1 MNWLKMTLMA
11 ALVAFIPVAGFS
23 VEPDEILDNPV
34 LEARARAISAEVRC
48 VVCQNESID
57 TSNAGI
63 ARDLR
68 ILIRERLVAGD
79 SDQLVLDFL
88 VARYGDFV
96 LLKPPFKPE
105 TYALW
110 FGPILIIIFG
120 AGGIA
125 LMMRR
130 INIRR
135 AQGVPGLDPAD
146 EAEVARLLKNL
157 KEEPE
162 T

>member
-1 MNWLKMTLMA
+1 MIWLRTLLVAA
-11 ALVAFIPVAGFS
+11 ALAVTAQTGLA
-23 VEPDEILDNPV
+23 VEPDEILADPV
-34 LEARARAISAEVRC
+34 LEARAREISAEVRC

-68 ILIRERLVAGD
+68 ILIRERLTAGD
-79 SDQLVLDFL
+79 SNDQVLDFL

-96 LLKPPFKPE
+96 LLRPPFKPS

-110 FGPILIIIFG
+110 FAPFTIMLLG

-125 LMMRR
+125 LTLRNVSRR
-130 INIRR
+130 SAAAARTLS
-135 AQGVPGLDPAD
+135 AAD
-146 EAEVARLLKNL
+146 EAELQQVLNTES
-157 KEEPE
+157 KE
-162 T
+162 TRA